1 MTASE
6 FTLSE
11 CTRNNLCVDCDD
23 ERCWFRGK
31 WEADCPKY
39 HCDNATCDCSRCPF
53 LKRYVKEMRA
63 YYAKQSA
70 RGDK

>member
-11 CTRNNLCVDCDD
+11 CTRNNLCVDCD
-23 ERCWFRGK
+23 EEKCLHHGQK
-31 WEADCPKY
+31 EADCPKY
-39 HCDNATCDCSRCPF
+39 HCDNATGDCSRCPF
-53 LKRYVKEMRA
+53 LKRYVKEMRE